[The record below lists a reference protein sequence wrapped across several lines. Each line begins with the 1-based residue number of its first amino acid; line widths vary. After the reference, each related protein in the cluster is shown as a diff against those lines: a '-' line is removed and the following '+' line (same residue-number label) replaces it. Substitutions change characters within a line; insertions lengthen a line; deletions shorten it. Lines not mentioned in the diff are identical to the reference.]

1 MLTPR
6 NTMTAYYFNTIPSL
20 FHRKHAHARIAQNK
34 IGMHEMSNIQHLS
47 VHSQCFL
54 VIILPI
60 YLCIGLGLVQVV
72 EHFAN
77 AVQSAADGQGALCS
91 FTGREMRISVCCH
104 GNQRH

>member
-1 MLTPR
+1 M
-6 NTMTAYYFNTIPSL
+6 Y
-20 FHRKHAHARIAQNK
+20 RI
-34 IGMHEMSNIQHLS
+34 
-47 VHSQCFL
+47 
-54 VIILPI
+54 
-60 YLCIGLGLVQVV
+60 GLVQVV